1 MAGAYSA
8 DSSVSKSPA
17 GALLLWMGRQ
27 LIVTGTEKIYN
38 SEFSEI
44 LVVLM
49 YASRTRETLEL

>member
-8 DSSVSKSPA
+8 DSSVSKRPA

-27 LIVTGTEKIYN
+27 LIVTGTKKIYN